1 MDNFINI
8 IRAGRGTPLTLQ
20 IDERTVFF
28 RKLMADHRIT
38 CEVIVNAPLDIK
50 IADYIVWN
58 TYNYTVNRLPT
69 VEKNSNSNYKYT
81 IYFEA
86 NVYDLLKKIF
96 ISIDGLAAFSL
107 NETASG
113 FLSKIVDNI
122 NTIQS
127 GWTGTVTGDTG
138 AFKTLQFANESC
150 KSALTRVAQAFG
162 FEFDAVGKAITLK
175 STIGTAL
182 DYSFEYGRDNGLY
195 KIERQQVADQNIVT
209 KVFGFGSTKNIP
221 SSYRD
226 GAQRLVFEVDGKR
239 YVEDASSP
247 YGVIEGQ
254 FTDESIYP
262 HWPGVL
268 TGADINFDGGVT
280 YAVSRVDKVV
290 KNSVAEN
297 CLVSCNGFEYTMLW
311 NTDVLTTLNDFMT
324 AHEFGFGSVV
334 MLRITV
340 VLDSYLL
347 FYASVPG
354 VDFAAATI
362 SAGSGTA
369 ENVTPNVVGAAG
381 STDFNAATSYVE
393 DSNITFDLNT
403 NWIQGESARKIVFTS
418 GDMMGV
424 ECEIYKFDFLTKRIY
439 FNAYKDADGYAM
451 PNYNGGGASELKP
464 KATDTYTFI
473 NVNIPQEY
481 IDKGELDLYN
491 ATLAYLN
498 ANKNPQVVYTVDID
512 PKYALSQTI
521 DDINPGDTVTITD
534 DELIGVDPVVIRV
547 ASIEYPL
554 VNIYKIKAVISDTVP
569 YTFNEQIIKTVVTN
583 TLNNIFSETRLTEM
597 IRESELRQKKLTVPK
612 EIIPF
617 TDIDIPIITGYQALY
632 GAAHGENPDVRCIIT
647 VDADNEYELQ
657 QMPQF
662 TKIAGL
668 IDTIFF
674 TPGFTC
680 SGKLILL

>member
-1 MDNFINI
+1 
-8 IRAGRGTPLTLQ
+8 
-20 IDERTVFF
+20 
-28 RKLMADHRIT
+28 MADHRIT
-38 CEVIVNAPLDIK
+38 CEVIVNSPLDIK

-58 TYNYTVNRLPT
+58 TFNYTVNRLPT

-86 NVYDLLKKIF
+86 DVYDLLKKIF

-107 NETASG
+107 NETAAG

-162 FEFDAVGKAITLK
+162 FEFDVVGKAISLK
-175 STIGTAL
+175 TTIGTAL
-182 DYSFEYGRDNGLY
+182 GYSFEYGRDNGLY
-195 KIERQQVADQNIVT
+195 RIERQQVADQNIVT
-209 KVFGFGSTKNIP
+209 KVFGFGSTKNIS

-239 YVEDASSP
+239 YVEDAGSP

-254 FTDESIYP
+254 FTDEDIYP

-268 TGADINFDGGVT
+268 TGADINFDAGT
-280 YAVSRVDKVV
+280 TMAIARVDKVV
-290 KNSVAEN
+290 KNNTSGNAVVE
-297 CLVSCNGFEYTMLW
+297 CNGYSFTMVW
-311 NTDVLTTLNDFMT
+311 DTNIDTTLNNFFALHSNSYGAVSMLLMTPYDF
-324 AHEFGFGSVV
+324 FQPP
-334 MLRITV
+334 
-340 VLDSYLL
+340 YLL
-347 FYASVPG
+347 FVAKIPG

-362 SAGSGTA
+362 TAGLGTYA
-369 ENVTPNVVGAAG
+369 NITANVVGTLGAG
-381 STDFNAATSYVE
+381 EFNAATSYVE
-393 DSNITFDLNT
+393 DTNIFFDLNSEA
-403 NWIQGESARKIVFTS
+403 IKGEAVMKIVFTS
-418 GDMMGV
+418 GDCSGI
-424 ECEIYKFDFLTKRIY
+424 EFEIYRFDFATKRIY
-439 FNAYKDADGYAM
+439 FNAYKDADGYAN
-451 PNYNGGGASELKP
+451 PNYNGGSPIQPELG
-464 KATDTYTFI
+464 DTYTF
-473 NVNIPQEY
+473 VNINLPQEY
-481 IDKGELDLYN
+481 IDAAETDLLA
-491 ATLAYLN
+491 ATQAYLD

-512 PKYALSQTI
+512 PKFALTGTI
-521 DDINPGDTVTITD
+521 DDINPGDTVEITD
-534 DELIGVDPVVIRV
+534 ADLIGDPIDIRV

-583 TLNNIFSETRLTEM
+583 TLNNIFSETKLTEM

-612 EIIPF
+612 EVIPF
-617 TDIDIPIITGYQALY
+617 TDVEIPIITNYQSMY
-632 GAAHGENPDVRCIIT
+632 GAVHGENPDVRCIIT

-662 TKIAGL
+662 TKVAGL
-668 IDTIFF
+668 IDTISFY
-674 TPGFTC
+674 PGDTV
-680 SGKLILL
+680 SGKIILL